1 MNNTNESSME
11 LLDNARQ
18 YNPTQTD
25 NKIILVL
32 KSLKSENSSI
42 YTRNDELIDSIILL
56 DDAITKGYDVMEL
69 NVADNLLGNREELI
83 SDLIS
88 DSDVSRAIF
97 NKMNNNNNNLCIYCN
112 RLTRGY
118 LLNLPQSNTKL
129 DLMVDPENKQLK
141 MLDDAGE
148 LVTTCKIKYCPMC
161 NREL

>member
-1 MNNTNESSME
+1 MNNTNESAME
-11 LLDNARQ
+11 LLFSDSQ
-18 YNPTQTD
+18 YSTTQTD
-25 NKIILVL
+25 DKIILAL
-32 KSLKSENSSI
+32 KAIKAENNSVYSD
-42 YTRNDELIDSIILL
+42 YNDLIDSIILL
-56 DDAITKGYDVMEL
+56 DKAITTGYNAMNEDD
-69 NVADNLLGNREELI
+69 ADSLLKNREELI

-97 NKMNNNNNNLCIYCN
+97 NKLDSNNNNLCVYCN
-112 RLTRGY
+112 KYVRGY
-118 LLNLPQSNTKL
+118 MLNLPQSNTKL

>member
-1 MNNTNESSME
+1 MNNT
-11 LLDNARQ
+11 D
-18 YNPTQTD
+18 D
-25 NKIILVL
+25 KIILVL
-32 KSLKSENSSI
+32 KALKAENSSD
-42 YTRNDELIDSIILL
+42 YLDYNELIDSIILL
-56 DDAITKGYDVMEL
+56 DKAITTGYNAMNEDDA
-69 NVADNLLGNREELI
+69 NSLLKNREELI

-88 DSDVSRAIF
+88 DSDVARAIF
-97 NKMNNNNNNLCIYCN
+97 NKMNNNNNNNNNLCIYCN
-112 RLTRGY
+112 RLTGGY

>member
-1 MNNTNESSME
+1 MNNT
-11 LLDNARQ
+11 D
-18 YNPTQTD
+18 D
-25 NKIILVL
+25 KIILVL
-32 KSLKSENSSI
+32 KALKAENSSD
-42 YTRNDELIDSIILL
+42 YLDYNELIDSIILL
-56 DDAITKGYDVMEL
+56 DKAITTGYNAMNEDD
-69 NVADNLLGNREELI
+69 ADSLLKNREELI

-88 DSDVSRAIF
+88 DSDVARAIF